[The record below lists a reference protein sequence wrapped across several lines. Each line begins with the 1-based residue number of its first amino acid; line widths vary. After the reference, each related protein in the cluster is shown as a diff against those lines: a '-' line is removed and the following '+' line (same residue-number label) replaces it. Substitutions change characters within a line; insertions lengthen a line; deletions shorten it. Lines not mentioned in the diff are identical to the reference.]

1 MTHQTRDTAAVKA
14 CCEDI
19 ETRAYNGSPDKVPHE
34 VDGVLFVGR
43 LRIDLFIV
51 PAHAWV
57 IGKQLIEF
65 LQALH
70 LVLPGFAGMVWD
82 GVVDQ
87 DLSEYCSRGSVW
99 VCLCGHCG
107 EMENGC

>member
-1 MTHQTRDTAAVKA
+1 M
-14 CCEDI
+14 
-19 ETRAYNGSPDKVPHE
+19 
-34 VDGVLFVGR
+34 GR
-43 LRIDLFIV
+43 LCKDLLVV
-51 PAHAWV
+51 PAHAWM

-70 LVLPGFAGMVWD
+70 LIFSGFASMVWD

-99 VCLCGHCG
+99 VGLCIHCG
-107 EMENGC
+107 EMKKRFV